1 MLMLSIS
8 NVTVS
13 AKTHKVY
20 LMSGSN
26 LIGTIGPFDEVD
38 IPKGSSKQQKTGTT
52 CVQFDGAAASSST
65 HPPPKANQK
74 IEGDM
79 KLNMDKLFKKLGQEF
94 HAIGRTCKMITE
106 EINLHA

>member
-13 AKTHKVY
+13 AKKHKVY
-20 LMSGSN
+20 LMSSSN

-52 CVQFDGAAASSST
+52 RVQFDGAAASSST
-65 HPPPKANQK
+65 HPPP
-74 IEGDM
+74 
-79 KLNMDKLFKKLGQEF
+79 
-94 HAIGRTCKMITE
+94 
-106 EINLHA
+106 